1 MTPTGRQLSLTEQ
14 IKQHTLSPD
23 RTAQLL
29 GDLANIRELLTECLE
44 SPSDCKEALI
54 CQKIRE
60 ISLPLCDLSLARVV
74 GLLNANAQC
83 AGERGGGHSNRRLKA
98 YAEVVDDV
106 ICYIE
111 SIRDGYQSDDGF
123 LENIEEKMSAAGVS
137 SACHIKTCS
146 GNCPSGVMTEFLESV
161 SLSLQEIRLLLSQWK
176 KTPDRKFLAT
186 ELLRQL
192 HALKG
197 GVLVYGVA
205 GLVESIQSLESC
217 VVAFLKGELK
227 ACERMFELLGRYVSR
242 MVTVA
247 GLLGKELLVNSR
259 LLSAV
264 NVAPATHSSGAPPLP
279 HIGKGWQKGGVNALP
294 DSGQPVSQKLPR
306 LRFLVERASIMLG
319 KPVRLLVSGEEV
331 VIPSAVME
339 KLIAPLELLIWN
351 AIDHGIES
359 PAARA
364 AAGKPGEGVITLSF
378 AADPE
383 GSAVTVTVS
392 DDGAGIDEEAVRQKA
407 IEGGYGASNESVEEM
422 IFYPG
427 LSTAAAVS
435 PVSGRGVGLDV
446 VKTEVSRLDG
456 TVEVQTARGEGSSFT
471 LVVPL
476 NP

>member
-1 MTPTGRQLSLTEQ
+1 MTPAGRQLSLTEQ

-29 GDLANIRELLTECLE
+29 GDLVHIRELVTECLE

-60 ISLPLCDLSLARVV
+60 ITLPLCDLSLARVV
-74 GLLNANAQC
+74 GLLNDSGQC
-83 AGERGGGHSNRRLKA
+83 AGDQGGGHSNRRLKA

-137 SACHIKTCS
+137 SACHITTCS

-161 SLSLQEIRLLLSQWK
+161 SLSLQEIRLLLAQWK

-197 GVLVYGVA
+197 GVLVYGVS

-217 VVAFLKGELK
+217 VAAFLKGELK

-259 LLSAV
+259 VLSAV
-264 NVAPATHSSGAPPLP
+264 NVAPAMPSPREPLP
-279 HIGKGWQKGGVNALP
+279 HLSKGWQKRGVNTLP
-294 DSGQPVSQKLPR
+294 GSGQPVSQKLPR

-319 KPVRLLVSGEEV
+319 KPVRLVVSGEEV
-331 VIPSAVME
+331 VIPLAVME

-359 PAARA
+359 PAVRA

-378 AADPE
+378 TPDPV

-407 IEGGYGASNESVEEM
+407 TEGGYGTSSESVEEM

-435 PVSGRGVGLDV
+435 PVSGRGMGLDV
-446 VKTEVSRLDG
+446 VKTEVFRLG
-456 TVEVQTARGEGSSFT
+456 GSVQVQSARGEGSSFT
-471 LVVPL
+471 LIVPL
-476 NP
+476 SP